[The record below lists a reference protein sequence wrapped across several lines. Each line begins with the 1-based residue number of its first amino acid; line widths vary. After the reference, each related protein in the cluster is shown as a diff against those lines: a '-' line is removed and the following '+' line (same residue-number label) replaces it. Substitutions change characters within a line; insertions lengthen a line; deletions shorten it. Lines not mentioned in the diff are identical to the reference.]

1 MSGATEP
8 RSSRSSIYFLHKPHQ
23 PIMPDLATT
32 SVLVVLST
40 APTPQAARQLAQT
53 LVQERH
59 AACCTILPAA
69 GSVYRWEGKVEESEE
84 AIVLIKTT
92 HQQYPQLQQRIKEL
106 HPYQLP
112 EIIAVPVVAGLTG
125 YLEWVADSVGD

>member
-1 MSGATEP
+1 M
-8 RSSRSSIYFLHKPHQ
+8 
-23 PIMPDLATT
+23 MPDLAAT

-59 AACCTILPAA
+59 AACCTILPGA